1 MTNQLHLVQGLVNGH
16 RLGDVQL
23 AADDDWGVADL
34 DLDGFARA
42 EISGNGVGRAI
53 VRRFR
58 LRLLDDDRLD
68 RAQIDRDRIG
78 VATTMVLAA
87 VAGTAQ
93 TKRQLVESQIES
105 TELVGAGGFG
115 THHGTTCD
123 DGDLNALGGVGL
135 TRIALV
141 GQHNLDTLRIRGDSG
156 HTIHLAFDNVT
167 EPLLDLRMTS
177 GNDDFH
183 VDLPRLK
190 RC

>member
-1 MTNQLHLVQGLVNGH
+1 
-16 RLGDVQL
+16 
-23 AADDDWGVADL
+23 
-34 DLDGFARA
+34 
-42 EISGNGVGRAI
+42 
-53 VRRFR
+53 
-58 LRLLDDDRLD
+58 
-68 RAQIDRDRIG
+68 
-78 VATTMVLAA
+78 MVLAA

-93 TKRQLVESQIES
+93 TKRQLVESHIES
-105 TELVGAGGFG
+105 AELVGAGGFG

-135 TRIALV
+135 ARIALV

-183 VDLPRLK
+183 VDLPIDSSGVNRYIRTNQLHRCWVVIIVSIRLVICWK
-190 RC
+190 TPRTKQKFFYALLSTILLL